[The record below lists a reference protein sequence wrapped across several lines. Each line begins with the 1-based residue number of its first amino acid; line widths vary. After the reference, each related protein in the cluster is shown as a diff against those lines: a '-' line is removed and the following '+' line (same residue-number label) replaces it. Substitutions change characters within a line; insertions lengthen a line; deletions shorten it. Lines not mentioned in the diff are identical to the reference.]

1 MDHPF
6 DIEQDNNPSLYGSS
20 FNYFNNSLS
29 ISSQLNSLLLSE
41 NLVIRIETTEKL
53 INSSI
58 IVYLIEIYNSEDP
71 DKKIVVKRRYSEFKS
86 FRDYLLKLYPTII
99 FPPIPEKHS
108 LFSYVWNSINNN
120 NEYELIEFRKRYF
133 NNFLNDLCELKSLI
147 SSSNQFISKF
157 FDPNYEL
164 CWNNALLEPPISNLP
179 KNLLLSNPIN
189 SIDQNGLYLLLPKL
203 TQFLT
208 CNFLELYKLNLD
220 GLNQINN
227 NLLKLNNQC
236 NFHKFP
242 QNKFQTIPS
251 DLINFETYIL
261 NNLQILSQLNKHNIT
276 NVKSFKQLL
285 SILINLGGNLNN
297 FSLEIY
303 ELNLGLS
310 TLIEKFGSVIDL
322 NYLNYEKFLFEMF
335 IPTWYELINQLFQYF
350 NSALNLIAF
359 YKFKIF
365 QFLILFKTKFKH
377 VKQLLSIMNSN
388 VNLNHLS
395 TLNSPSINNLI
406 KNSKLKSKS
415 SWYKVFGGNNRM
427 YNNDFGDN
435 VSINESISETINQTF
450 DDSFDKPS
458 ILDQSSSINDSLNK
472 TVPHEDNQHFQ
483 INDPETQFRVQL
495 IQKELIKLNQLIEL
509 MNVDLDCLTTEI
521 IRSLTDFNKLIEK
534 RWCFIFLSFIQSTKS
549 LFMENLNNWQEFK
562 QSFEQ

>member
-1 MDHPF
+1 MEHPF
-6 DIEQDNNPSLYGSS
+6 DIEQDNNPSLYGRS

-58 IVYLIEIYNSEDP
+58 IVYLIEIYNSDDP
-71 DKKIVVKRRYSEFKS
+71 DKKIVVKRRYSEFRS

-108 LFSYVWNSINNN
+108 IFSYVWNSINNN

-133 NNFLNDLCELKSLI
+133 NNFLNDLCKLKSLI
-147 SSSNQFISKF
+147 NSSNQFISKF

-179 KNLLLSNPIN
+179 KNLLLSNPVN
-189 SIDQNGLYLLLPKL
+189 TIDQNGLYLLLPKL
-203 TQFLT
+203 TQFLNS
-208 CNFLELYKLNLD
+208 NFLELYKLNLD
-220 GLNQINN
+220 GLNQMNN

-242 QNKFQTIPS
+242 HNKFQTIPS

-261 NNLQILSQLNKHNIT
+261 NNVQILSQLNKHNIT
-276 NVKSFKQLL
+276 NIKSFKQLL
-285 SILINLGGNLNN
+285 AILINLGGNLNN

-303 ELNLGLS
+303 ELNLNLS
-310 TLIEKFGSVIDL
+310 TFIEKFGSVIDL

-335 IPTWYELINQLFQYF
+335 IPTWYELINQLLQYF

-365 QFLILFKTKFKH
+365 QFLILFKTKFKL
-377 VKQLLSIMNSN
+377 VKQILNIMNSN
-388 VNLNHLS
+388 VNLSHLS
-395 TLNSPSINNLI
+395 DLNSPSINNLI
-406 KNSKLKSKS
+406 KNSKLKTKS
-415 SWYKVFGGNNRM
+415 SWYKVFGGNNRT
-427 YNNDFGDN
+427 YNHGDN

-450 DDSFDKPS
+450 DESFDNTS
-458 ILDQSSSINDSLNK
+458 ILDQSSTVINDSTKSVSTESNG
-472 TVPHEDNQHFQ
+472 THFQ
-483 INDPETQFRVQL
+483 INDPETQFKFQL

-509 MNVDLDCLTTEI
+509 MNSDLDSLTLEI
-521 IRSLTDFNKLIEK
+521 LRSLKDFSKLIEK

-562 QSFEQ
+562 QSFEE